1 MTKREAKRRARIL
14 LAEAQ
19 KGSLDSAH
27 VLADT
32 LVYAGYPQLGEDL
45 ALALSGRAGGDDEV
59 WSHTLGRHLERGE
72 TLLGDRRSHVL
83 AVMGRIKRTLFPPKR
98 SACLPN
104 RKAFIRLV
112 EQTHGSPLDEDGTR
126 IARRIWKALTE
137 ACEFPN
143 TQGNIQW
150 RRIESAMSI
159 ANDGLAGHG
168 VEHHYGLIDYVNMGD
183 SYVPT
188 LMYVSPG
195 PGREDEA
202 RFRIASLGDVVEEI
216 ERRQSR
222 PRRRRR
228 RVR

>member
-1 MTKREAKRRARIL
+1 MTKHEAKRRARIL
-14 LAEAQ
+14 LTEAQ

-32 LVYAGYPQLGEDL
+32 LVYAGHPQLGEDL
-45 ALALSGRAGGDDEV
+45 ALTLSGRAVGDE

-72 TLLGDRRSHVL
+72 ALLGDRGPHVL
-83 AVMGRIKRTLFPPKR
+83 SVMKRIKTALSPPRR

-112 EQTHGSPLDEDGTR
+112 EQTHGSPLDEDSTR

-143 TQGNIQW
+143 MQGTVIW
-150 RRIESAMSI
+150 RRVERALSI

-195 PGREDEA
+195 PGRENEA
-202 RFRIASLGDVVEEI
+202 KFRVASLGDVVEEI
-216 ERRQSR
+216 ERRQRR